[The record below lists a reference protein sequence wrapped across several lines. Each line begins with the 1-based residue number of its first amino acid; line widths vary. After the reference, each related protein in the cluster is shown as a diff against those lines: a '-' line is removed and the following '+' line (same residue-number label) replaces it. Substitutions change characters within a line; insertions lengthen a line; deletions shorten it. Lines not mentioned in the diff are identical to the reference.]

1 MENEEE
7 YKKVAIAAGKD
18 SQSSAHDSYM
28 TKGDYSPIIVGNN
41 NTVYS
46 PDALVIPLL
55 DENGKAKLDDQRKP
69 LAMVIPEKLAIKI
82 FGSRRAGKEALL
94 SMKYAGNVE
103 PLRKLFENQAVKD
116 ALQKKKINIE
126 RKNDAVL
133 KIMLDRAM
141 DVRASTTKDGSI
153 MAESVLGSLKKNRAS
168 ISSVKGFASKAK
180 NRFFYFISAI
190 TKKQGT
196 DQNTLEY
203 KVAKVLKDKLGSENV
218 FWWEDQID
226 EATLNNWFVSTKIAM
241 GLGFS
246 SVFIGLA
253 FDTTE
258 KSKDGYCFKCLMQGE
273 KAYKKPAY
281 FYYEAV
287 TYISFLRNKAH
298 SQKFLRGIVDKGD
311 VQAFVPP
318 NRQMR
323 IYAYGEPDR
332 GAHDYAIIDDLEK
345 RNGFWI
351 DTADGKFEE
360 LQKQFANDEEGLA
373 QAIADT
379 IIGRIKEEQT
389 NKTLPIPLQ
398 NVEQSYFF
406 KPFDPSHFQDG
417 KYCDDFLG
425 ADWGKKEGIVWIK
438 NGTKENIASV
448 PTDYFFEYAIIAQNC
463 KNAKNHFL
471 VLPERHTDPS
481 GNFMWRMKLVI
492 RDWNLAALA
501 DSEYR
506 EILLGEKSD
515 DAKCVSAFPYTR
527 YRYISFIP
535 DNGSPVGPVTYS
547 AYSGAGKN
555 SGTNGINNG
564 TNNWCAF
571 ILDADVLEHTSGNL
585 CGELILSKEKEFE
598 NSKDTVKFYVSIKFY
613 IKKILYYSLISPN
626 AGKLVGNTANSDI
639 KIQIVANANGGSF
652 IAIGKD
658 NSNDTANDTAIV
670 PVGKAVIKKGKKSFK
685 IESVKEGENGKD
697 GNGVNKDYLSNYR
710 ALIDKSDSESA
721 KYYTLLH
728 ADFADS
734 HSLFSKSTKK
744 PKMQQKRSIKCPCC
758 GRYISSNQRDKGNP
772 EYCYDGSKPSKGAMR
787 KCQYNF
793 VNDFVTLLPDKKEDE
808 WEIKGCENPS
818 GEEIISDDKKIGYKE
833 SFENG
838 IVVSFL
844 GGTQTGKS
852 TFISNLFSVRNKKI
866 TCEYLKGALKPY
878 VQSVEFCGVSS
889 EEKQEINA
897 AVLQGYYSS
906 MMYDE
911 FVTKTSR
918 NTECTLPH
926 IPFIMNLG
934 KIQDGG
940 ENIYQNEGG
949 NIYLSFFDIAGA
961 LATGIDYQKYYK
973 DINKTMVFRSDCL
986 ILLVNGTRNG
996 SGQEGIANDS
1006 ISDVLRFISK
1016 QAWVLLK
1023 EKANEWL
1030 KNTLIAV
1037 VVCKFDAFAE
1047 NFHENCYSRIL
1058 PPIAPDVAFKD
1069 SDRHKYIDET
1079 SKEVEE
1085 YLKGFQGGLIE
1096 SLAEFSHV
1104 KYFAVSSMGR
1114 ADSAIWKGKE
1124 TQNDN
1129 STKTVYYTNPQNIEN
1144 ILLWMMYEKGIIV

>member
-471 VLPERHTDPS
+471 IFPERYTDPN
-481 GNFMWRMKLVI
+481 GNFTWRMKLVV

-501 DSEYR
+501 DSEYKD
-506 EILLGEKSD
+506 ILLGGNGT
-515 DAKCVSAFPYTR
+515 KCVSAFPYTQ
-527 YRYISFIP
+527 YRYISFVS
-535 DNGSPVGPVTYS
+535 DNGSSVGPVT
-547 AYSGAGKN
+547 
-555 SGTNGINNG
+555 
-564 TNNWCAF
+564 F
-571 ILDADVLEHTSGNL
+571 
-585 CGELILSKEKEFE
+585 
-598 NSKDTVKFYVSIKFY
+598 
-613 IKKILYYSLISPN
+613 
-626 AGKLVGNTANSDI
+626 
-639 KIQIVANANGGSF
+639 
-652 IAIGKD
+652 
-658 NSNDTANDTAIV
+658 
-670 PVGKAVIKKGKKSFK
+670 
-685 IESVKEGENGKD
+685 
-697 GNGVNKDYLSNYR
+697 R
-710 ALIDKSDSESA
+710 
-721 KYYTLLH
+721 
-728 ADFADS
+728 
-734 HSLFSKSTKK
+734 LFRKK
-744 PKMQQKRSIKCPCC
+744 PR
-758 GRYISSNQRDKGNP
+758 RYGHQ
-772 EYCYDGSKPSKGAMR
+772 
-787 KCQYNF
+787 
-793 VNDFVTLLPDKKEDE
+793 
-808 WEIKGCENPS
+808 
-818 GEEIISDDKKIGYKE
+818 
-833 SFENG
+833 
-838 IVVSFL
+838 
-844 GGTQTGKS
+844 
-852 TFISNLFSVRNKKI
+852 
-866 TCEYLKGALKPY
+866 
-878 VQSVEFCGVSS
+878 
-889 EEKQEINA
+889 
-897 AVLQGYYSS
+897 
-906 MMYDE
+906 
-911 FVTKTSR
+911 
-918 NTECTLPH
+918 
-926 IPFIMNLG
+926 
-934 KIQDGG
+934 
-940 ENIYQNEGG
+940 
-949 NIYLSFFDIAGA
+949 
-961 LATGIDYQKYYK
+961 
-973 DINKTMVFRSDCL
+973 
-986 ILLVNGTRNG
+986 
-996 SGQEGIANDS
+996 
-1006 ISDVLRFISK
+1006 
-1016 QAWVLLK
+1016 
-1023 EKANEWL
+1023 
-1030 KNTLIAV
+1030 
-1037 VVCKFDAFAE
+1037 
-1047 NFHENCYSRIL
+1047 
-1058 PPIAPDVAFKD
+1058 
-1069 SDRHKYIDET
+1069 
-1079 SKEVEE
+1079 
-1085 YLKGFQGGLIE
+1085 
-1096 SLAEFSHV
+1096 
-1104 KYFAVSSMGR
+1104 
-1114 ADSAIWKGKE
+1114 
-1124 TQNDN
+1124 
-1129 STKTVYYTNPQNIEN
+1129 
-1144 ILLWMMYEKGIIV
+1144 

>member
-471 VLPERHTDPS
+471 IFPERYTDPN
-481 GNFMWRMKLVI
+481 GNFTWRMKLVV

-501 DSEYR
+501 DSEYKD
-506 EILLGEKSD
+506 ILLGGNGT
-515 DAKCVSAFPYTR
+515 KCVSAFPYTQ
-527 YRYISFIP
+527 YRYISFVS
-535 DNGSPVGPVTYS
+535 DNGSSVGPVTYS
-547 AYSGAGKN
+547 AYSGKN
-555 SGTNGINNG
+555 HGATDINNG

-585 CGELILSKEKEFE
+585 CGELTLSKEE
-598 NSKDTVKFYVSIKFY
+598 NFNDPKNTVKFYVSIKFY

-639 KIQIVANANGGSF
+639 RIQIAASSQSNPH
-652 IAIGKD
+652 IAIG
-658 NSNDTANDTAIV
+658 NDYTIV
-670 PVGKAVIKKGKKSFK
+670 GHAVLKKGKQSFT
-685 IESVKEGENGKD
+685 IECDQGKVD
-697 GNGVNKDYLSNYR
+697 KAHLSNYR
-710 ALIDKSDSESA
+710 ALIADSESA

-734 HSLFSKSTKK
+734 HSLFSKSTQK
-744 PKMQQKRSIKCPCC
+744 PKMQQNRFVKCPCC
-758 GRYISSNQRDKGNP
+758 GRYISSNKKDENNP
-772 EYCYDGSKPSKGAMR
+772 EYCYDDGKQPKGAMR

-793 VNDFVTLLPDKKEDE
+793 INDSVKLPDSQGTEF
-808 WEIKGCENPS
+808 EIIKCENPS
-818 GEEIISDDKKIGYKE
+818 GEAIISDDKKIGYKE

-889 EEKQEINA
+889 KEKQEINA
-897 AVLQGYYSS
+897 AVLQEHYSS

-986 ILLVNGTRNG
+986 IVLVNGTRNE
-996 SGQEGIANDS
+996 SGQEGIASDS
-1006 ISDVLRFISK
+1006 ISDVLGFISK
-1016 QAWVLLK
+1016 QAGVLLK
-1023 EKANEWL
+1023 EKADEWL

-1037 VVCKFDAFAE
+1037 VVCKFDTFAE

-1096 SLAEFSHV
+1096 SLKKFSHV